1 MNEGTRS
8 PSIRALLTRE
18 YWEPLTLRIGSGSE
32 SDLFEGHHLSWLNI
46 DAPHAINVTI
56 GTALWNDLGMRG

>member
-18 YWEPLTLRIGSGSE
+18 CREPLALRIGSGSE

-56 GTALWNDLGMRG
+56 GTSLWNDLGMRG

>member
-8 PSIRALLTRE
+8 PSIRALFTRE
-18 YWEPLTLRIGSGSE
+18 CREPLALRIGIGSGSN
-32 SDLFEGHHLSWLNI
+32 LFEGHHLSWLSI

-56 GTALWNDLGMRG
+56 ETSLWNDLGMRG